1 MDIAREATSKLDGI
15 YMLIKWPE
23 SQLLMDEMKY
33 SKVNQLRLQHLK
45 LLRLLLNGKKLMVT
59 DADAY
64 GSSQSAFP
72 RRIKDIKASGI
83 QVRIDKILIPSQ
95 SGKLVKY
102 SQYSL

>member
-1 MDIAREATSKLDGI
+1 MPNHESIIKAIATD
-15 YMLIKWPE
+15 
-23 SQLLMDEMKY
+23 LM
-33 SKVNQLRLQHLK
+33 
-45 LLRLLLNGKKLMVT
+45 NGKKLMVT

-72 RRIKDIKASGI
+72 RRIKDLREKGIDIKI
-83 QVRIDKILIPSQ
+83 NDVFLPSQ

>member
-1 MDIAREATSKLDGI
+1 
-15 YMLIKWPE
+15 
-23 SQLLMDEMKY
+23 
-33 SKVNQLRLQHLK
+33 
-45 LLRLLLNGKKLMVT
+45 MVT